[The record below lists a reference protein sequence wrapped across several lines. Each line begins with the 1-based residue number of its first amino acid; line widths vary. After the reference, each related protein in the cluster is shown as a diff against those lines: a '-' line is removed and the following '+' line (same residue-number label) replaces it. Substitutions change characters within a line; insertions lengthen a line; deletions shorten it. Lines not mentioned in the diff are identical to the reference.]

1 MYLNFRIV
9 LGFLEGTPG
18 LNLLS
23 TVVFVPPKTLVR
35 LIINIL
41 MVKVNNF
48 MMMVVMMMHVCRSK
62 SVDKA
67 DNRPLHK
74 FD

>member
-23 TVVFVPPKTLVR
+23 TVVFVLPKILVW
-35 LIINIL
+35 LSIDIL
-41 MVKVNNF
+41 MVKMITF
-48 MMMVVMMMHVCRSK
+48 MIMVVMMMHVCRSK